1 MSPIQDKKECEICAK
16 LKRKFANDEIDEES
30 ICQCFA
36 FTCKNCPWLPSRD
49 DEADYV
55 RVIRRRDP
63 DRTRSFNLA
72 YPHRCTRCE
81 REKKRYQRMR
91 RRLERVFECAHSFI
105 TRTYRM
111 PKIITFGL
119 PTTWT
124 FEPNPEVARAALKRR
139 LADARRV
146 MQQYGILGGVYVTE
160 VTTRSIED
168 IGGISYKHHPHVHG
182 MFICPYVK
190 PEHFQEF
197 SLQLRS
203 IGLGHMWIEAPRGKR
218 HKGKY
223 YTAEQQVAGYIA
235 KYMNKDGGTCATFG
249 IMRQKSLT

>member
-1 MSPIQDKKECEICAK
+1 
-16 LKRKFANDEIDEES
+16 
-30 ICQCFA
+30 
-36 FTCKNCPWLPSRD
+36 
-49 DEADYV
+49 
-55 RVIRRRDP
+55 
-63 DRTRSFNLA
+63 
-72 YPHRCTRCE
+72 
-81 REKKRYQRMR
+81 
-91 RRLERVFECAHSFI
+91 
-105 TRTYRM
+105 M

-124 FEPNPEVARAALKRR
+124 FESDPEVARKSLKRR

-203 IGLGHMWIEAPRGKR
+203 IGLGHMYIEAPRGKR

-223 YTAEQQVAGYIA
+223 YTAEQQVAGYIS
-235 KYMNKDGGTCATFG
+235 KYMCKDGGSSSTFG
-249 IMRQKSLT
+249 IMRQSKPVIKEIPPSDSSSDDCYS

>member
-1 MSPIQDKKECEICAK
+1 
-16 LKRKFANDEIDEES
+16 
-30 ICQCFA
+30 
-36 FTCKNCPWLPSRD
+36 
-49 DEADYV
+49 
-55 RVIRRRDP
+55 
-63 DRTRSFNLA
+63 
-72 YPHRCTRCE
+72 
-81 REKKRYQRMR
+81 MR
-91 RRLERVFECAHSFI
+91 RRLERVFECANSFI

-124 FEPNPEVARAALKRR
+124 FENDPETARTALKKR

-160 VTTRSIED
+160 VTTRNIED

-203 IGLGHMWIEAPRGKR
+203 IGLGHMYIEAPRGKR
-218 HKGKY
+218 YKGKY

-249 IMRQKSLT
+249 IMRQSKNASQSE